1 MTLAFQQVVS
11 SLNKTKQLTD
21 ILSSLVLT
29 AASPGGSVGGGLD
42 RGVKGCGRK
51 RREGGTGG
59 STVLGPHGRDSSKT
73 CLRWPRRGLNQTG
86 PLVGG
91 AWRRRQAAADP
102 SPHWWFSPLAFLWVK
117 KRGKY
122 I

>member
-29 AASPGGSVGGGLD
+29 AASPGGSVGGAGQ
-42 RGVKGCGRK
+42 RGKGMWEEE
-51 RREGGTGG
+51 EGGTGG